1 MKGILLPPKL
11 SGLRAWQFMK
21 DVRTWND
28 VQARIG
34 AVAVTLALRK
44 KRN

>member
-1 MKGILLPPKL
+1 MKGILPKL
-11 SGLRAWQFMK
+11 WGLTAWRFMK

-34 AVAVTLALRK
+34 AVALTLALRK